1 MHKPRFNTEWIT
13 ALLDSSDPV
22 HKLIVTA
29 SKISELFLKA
39 SSTPPGSAAEYPAR
53 FSMLIGSCKA
63 LDLEIAQWS
72 HNLPDDWIP
81 LFVESQQGESLITY
95 QRVPMAAIWN
105 YHRAVRLVLQRLIL
119 ELNRTLATIMG
130 ASDSYQDDP
139 VTASVIQ
146 KMITDVCRTIPFSLG
161 DVDSFGNPIR
171 SMEGKPQIRA
181 FHGYTLLWPLW
192 YVLSSGLATPAQT
205 QLIRSVLSR
214 VGSALGIKLA
224 LILAEAPEGQYS
236 GTEDR
241 IRGSMMRHFL

>member
-39 SSTPPGSAAEYPAR
+39 SSTPPGSVAEYPAS
-53 FSMLIGSCKA
+53 FSMLIESCKA

-105 YHRAVRLVLQRLIL
+105 YYRAVRLVLQRLIL

-146 KMITDVCRTIPFSLG
+146 EMITDVCRTIPFSLG
-161 DVDSFGNPIR
+161 DVDSLGNPIR